1 MGLNNIEDAYPEIRG
16 NKELLRWCI
25 RQEKFVEFG
34 MEGAQRWFDNNRWM
48 VSEQENPCGNWTL
61 HVKANN
67 YEDSY
72 TRVKDDYMG
81 NPAVF
86 GIRDYFFPMSSDEMA
101 EMPGYTQN
109 YNF

>member
-1 MGLNNIEDAYPEIRG
+1 
-16 NKELLRWCI
+16 
-25 RQEKFVEFG
+25 
-34 MEGAQRWFDNNRWM
+34 M
-48 VSEQENPCGNWTL
+48 VSEEENNCGNLTL
-61 HVKANN
+61 HVKANT

-72 TRVKDDYMG
+72 TRVKNDYMG

-86 GIRDYFFPMSSDEMA
+86 GVRDYFFPMSSDEMA